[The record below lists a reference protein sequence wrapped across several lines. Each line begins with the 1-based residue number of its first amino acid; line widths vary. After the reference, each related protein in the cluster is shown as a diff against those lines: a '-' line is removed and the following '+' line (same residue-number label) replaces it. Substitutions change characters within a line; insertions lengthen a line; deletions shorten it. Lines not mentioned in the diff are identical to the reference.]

1 MVARNYMFTGISVI
15 LRHVRNL
22 QIEENDPESRTRVV
36 YLCSSTESN
45 RSDTQLNTGRFQ

>member
-1 MVARNYMFTGISVI
+1 MAHFYIITGISVI
-15 LRHVRNL
+15 IRHVRNL
-22 QIEENDPESRTRVV
+22 QIEEKDPESRTRVV